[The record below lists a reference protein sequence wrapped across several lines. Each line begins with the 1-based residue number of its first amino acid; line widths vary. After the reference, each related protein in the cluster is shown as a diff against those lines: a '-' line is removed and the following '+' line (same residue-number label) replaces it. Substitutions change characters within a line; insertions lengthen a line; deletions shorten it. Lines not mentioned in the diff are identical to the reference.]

1 MKNETM
7 GEFYSKHKA
16 RILKIQTVPHS
27 KTLIEF
33 WECNYEK
40 KIQDYHDFA
49 YFVQNETLKKPLEP
63 RNALAGGRTN
73 AFILHHVGKIGY
85 VDFTSLYPYIQ
96 KYGRFPIGHPKIIM
110 ENFDC
115 LEKYFGLIFCKIY
128 IFQFSF

>member
-16 RILKIQTVPHS
+16 RILKIQTVPHA

-73 AFILHHVGKIGY
+73 AFMLHHVGKIGY
-85 VDFTSLYPYIQ
+85 VDFTSLSVYSKEWSLPYMSS
-96 KYGRFPIGHPKIIM
+96 KNHNGKFRFLGKLYRI
-110 ENFDC
+110 NF
-115 LEKYFGLIFCKIY
+115 L
-128 IFQFSF
+128 